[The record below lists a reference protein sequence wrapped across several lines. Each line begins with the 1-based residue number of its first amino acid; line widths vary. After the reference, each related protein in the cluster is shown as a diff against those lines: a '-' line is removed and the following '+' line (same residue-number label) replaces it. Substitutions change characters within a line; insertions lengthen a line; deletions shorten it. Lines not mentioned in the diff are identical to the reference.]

1 MCACRACFNAAS
13 SFFFFAAVF
22 LGRRHRWRRWRR
34 SLLVRQRIMASCG
47 DCGRTSKGMLGRQAF
62 GYRWHWMTISKRF
75 IIERL
80 AGTHGAGRTYE
91 AIGKLSKGDCAFGV
105 GEIKLKNANHS

>member
-1 MCACRACFNAAS
+1 
-13 SFFFFAAVF
+13 
-22 LGRRHRWRRWRR
+22 
-34 SLLVRQRIMASCG
+34 
-47 DCGRTSKGMLGRQAF
+47 MLGRQAF

-105 GEIKLKNANHS
+105 GEIKLKIRQSQLKRYDSKTIRQDLPSMYLTDD